1 MSRIVKNGFAD
12 VSNTLS
18 NDSWFDS
25 DLFSDNSTSQPY
37 TFGLTASNNVIGGLP
52 IGSAS
57 VLGFNGELY
66 SQDGYKRNSK
76 DVNNPYNV
84 ISSRNITMKNVDFP
98 VLGIDNLGNSRIM
111 WPEEDYIF
119 EGDKVLEIPM
129 KQKF

>member
-18 NDSWFDS
+18 NDSWFGD
-25 DLFSDNSTSQPY
+25 DFFTDNETSQPY
-37 TFGLTASNNVIGGLP
+37 VLGLTAGNNSIGGFP
-52 IGSAS
+52 S
-57 VLGFNGELY
+57 VGFDGEMY

-84 ISSRNITMKNVDFP
+84 IPSRNITMKNVDFP
-98 VLGIDNLGNSRIM
+98 VLGIDNLGNSKMM

-119 EGDKVLEIPM
+119 QGDEVLEIPFN
-129 KQKF
+129 KINY

>member
-18 NDSWFDS
+18 NDNWLGNDF
-25 DLFSDNSTSQPY
+25 FTDNETSQPY
-37 TFGLTASNNVIGGLP
+37 VLGLTAGNNVIGGFP
-52 IGSAS
+52 S
-57 VLGFNGELY
+57 VGFDGEMY

-84 ISSRNITMKNVDFP
+84 IPSRNITMKNVDFP
-98 VLGIDNLGNSRIM
+98 VLGIDNLGNSKMM

-119 EGDKVLEIPM
+119 EGDEVLEIPFN
-129 KQKF
+129 KINY